1 MYVLLLV
8 QRWSKSV
15 EIYERRCPTIIWM
28 AARVV
33 VLIMAES
40 FVWDILSL
48 EEKFRANYYLT
59 AVLTIIKITF

>member
-1 MYVLLLV
+1 M
-8 QRWSKSV
+8 